1 MGQRNGTYSAQ
12 VFRPVMNKKLTVARG
27 YKEDEKVVCVSCEV
41 CVYCWTKRRRIPD
54 YYFTPNMQHARRQ
67 GSSYSLPILMCWSCV
82 LHTSVISHVRS
93 CGSEQVRCKR
103 YRHRYVPVHLL
114 CQVQFSLFAF
124 FAFSGPEVVQGSP
137 SLSCPYRVRHDK
149 SDSRCWQEERLEGF
163 TTYNVVKHTKIAL
176 EW

>member
-54 YYFTPNMQHARRQ
+54 YYSTPNMQHARRQ

-103 YRHRYVPVHLL
+103 YRHRYVQSIS
-114 CQVQFSLFAF
+114 CAKFSSVYLPFCLFWAR
-124 FAFSGPEVVQGSP
+124 
-137 SLSCPYRVRHDK
+137 SCPRLSQPFMPLQGATRQVR
-149 SDSRCWQEERLEGF
+149 
-163 TTYNVVKHTKIAL
+163 
-176 EW
+176 